1 MPHISTRFSPACVAF
16 IKQWQGLSL
25 EKYRDRQ
32 GNQVI
37 GYGHMLTPD
46 ETTTFITP
54 KQAEA
59 FLLDA
64 LNNCDKLLQTYLP
77 ELNDQFQRET
87 LIALMFSI
95 GHQRF
100 LSLINTGD
108 ISPTG
113 PGGLSFNLINS
124 LRLTS

>member
-59 FLLDA
+59 FLLDD

-113 PGGLSFNLINS
+113 PGELSFNLINS

>member
-1 MPHISTRFSPACVAF
+1 MPHISSRFSSACIAF

-32 GNQVI
+32 GNWVI

-46 ETTTFITP
+46 ETLTFITP
-54 KQAEA
+54 EQAEA
-59 FLLDA
+59 FLLDD
-64 LNNCDKLLQTYLP
+64 LNSCDMLLQNCLP
-77 ELNDQFQRET
+77 ELNDRFQRET
-87 LIALMFSI
+87 LIALIFSI

-108 ISPTG
+108 ISQPEIS
-113 PGGLSFNLINS
+113 GLRI
-124 LRLTS
+124 

>member
-1 MPHISTRFSPACVAF
+1 MPHISSRFSSACIAF

-32 GNQVI
+32 GDWVI
-37 GYGHMLTPD
+37 GYGHTLTPD
-46 ETTTFITP
+46 ETLTLITP
-54 KQAEA
+54 EQAEA
-59 FLLDA
+59 FLLDD
-64 LNNCDKLLQTYLP
+64 LNSCDRLLQNYLP
-77 ELNDQFQRET
+77 ELNDRFQRET

-108 ISPTG
+108 TSHPEIS
-113 PGGLSFNLINS
+113 GL
-124 LRLTS
+124 

>member
-1 MPHISTRFSPACVAF
+1 MPHISSRFSSACIAF

-32 GNQVI
+32 GNWVI

-46 ETTTFITP
+46 ETLTFITP
-54 KQAEA
+54 DQAEA
-59 FLLDA
+59 FLLDD
-64 LNNCDKLLQTYLP
+64 LNSCDILLQNCLP
-77 ELNDQFQRET
+77 ELNDRFQRET

-100 LSLINTGD
+100 LLLINTGD
-108 ISPTG
+108 ISQPEIS
-113 PGGLSFNLINS
+113 GLRI
-124 LRLTS
+124 